1 MVFICENMVRII
13 NKHGLDT
20 IIELNVDDNG
30 VCKDPDNPVII
41 KSVCKIDHFN
51 PQILDEKHAILDKK
65 FIKPED
71 TLTRLIRTTQRF
83 KCKQYHLKDSLI

>member
-71 TLTRLIRTTQRF
+71 TLTRLIRTT
-83 KCKQYHLKDSLI
+83 